1 MRGARALLRILLF
14 SLLSTLPI
22 AFAQNGQ
29 NGEDDDPYAE
39 WRREAQLALIQVV
52 EPAAAE
58 LLPEGVRA
66 NELALRRRDLEQTLL
81 ALDRREKETAAAPA
95 HQRAEEEAREYL
107 AAWTGFESEPPYSIL
122 ELDNLE
128 NERDAVVQRKAAI
141 ESSLAIAE
149 RSMDA
154 LLDEETAAAE
164 NLRRRNTEAD
174 RGGEDAA
181 WRAESARIQSRQV
194 QARKAALAA
203 QIANLRTQLAAAET
217 ELALYDRQR
226 EVMSRNL
233 VFTNEDLE
241 TVTLATEQRK
251 NTLREELAELGER
264 QRRANEEHDAA
275 YEDRERMLAE
285 NPDIT
290 SATPEFA
297 RATARYFTAMATNEA
312 LDIMIESVEW
322 LLQIEAYHLAAQED
336 RHTLFHSDDRAEL
349 ATAAADIRAAISRLD
364 AWETLAQNE
373 IASVAALLTAVEA
386 RVAAVGEGDVRI
398 PALNERRAILLERQA
413 AVHRV
418 GRAVAFQRN
427 LLARWISEYETR
439 DRTIRERA
447 ADRYHEFLVAYRRF
461 LDFEIFTYQKG
472 EGEEG
477 QRSVSL
483 RDLLYALLVFLIPY
497 VILDRIARRIQ
508 RTSLTLR
515 FIGEAQANTLRN
527 WLMIAIALLLALV
540 ALNFLDIPLTVFAFL
555 GGALAIGLGF
565 GMQTLI
571 KNFISGIIVLFE
583 RRIRVGDILDV
594 EGTLGTVT
602 EINTRSSVIRSPD
615 GVEIMVPNSL
625 FLENR
630 VTNLTLSNRCNRRI
644 IRVGVAYGTPPAKV
658 IEVLRECADRH
669 GLVLKDP
676 EPLVLFED
684 FGDSSLVFAM
694 YFWVEFNDR
703 TNALQVASDLR
714 IMIDKRLHELGIG
727 IPFPQRDLHLVGGG
741 PVTVRID
748 NEPPA
753 PATP

>member
-1 MRGARALLRILLF
+1 MLF

>member
-594 EGTLGTVT
+594 DGIIGTVT